1 MKYCYITT
9 VSMTLAIKGRGI
21 LEQSGIGAAVRRLP
35 PDLTAS
41 GCAYGIAIDSA
52 LARRSKEAL
61 ERAGFTYGK
70 IVYPDGSQV
79 RWEGRGS
86 VPAVTGMPRTTLPTK
101 GGERK

>member
-9 VSMTLAIKGRGI
+9 VSMTLAMKGKGI

-61 ERAGFTYGK
+61 ERAGFAYGK

-86 VPAVTGMPRTTLPTK
+86 VPAVTGTPRTTVPK
-101 GGERK
+101 GGEGR